1 MKSPS
6 EETLTWYK
14 DNFLDDIADSL
25 KVAKL
30 NGEVL
35 EVIMPKGGKDVI
47 EKGFEHSYIVTGNNN
62 HAAIRLYEKLD
73 YFKTDKFGQFKDDE
87 TVLCMKKDFW

>member
-1 MKSPS
+1 MWHLKSPS

-47 EKGFEHSYIVTGNNN
+47 EKLLIAPPQE
-62 HAAIRLYEKLD
+62 LYPLNMELEK
-73 YFKTDKFGQFKDDE
+73 KIEEKD
-87 TVLCMKKDFW
+87 VAGLKMVRQ